1 MSNCCFIYVFV
12 IILLESLLH
21 SPIYSTIKNKTLCI
35 VTPVLLKLEVLP
47 LCSLQLNKQNR
58 KVCVVCSTY
67 LYITGQLL
75 GQSCKSQSG
84 GCNSIT
90 ARRASNHRCSVKMA
104 RRLTARSIT
113 LPRGTSKTLVCCRAN
128 RSLLT
133 V

>member
-1 MSNCCFIYVFV
+1 MYVFV
-12 IILLESLLH
+12 IILFESLLH
-21 SPIYSTIKNKTLCI
+21 SPTYSTIKNKTLCI

-58 KVCVVCSTY
+58 KACVCSTY

-90 ARRASNHRCSVKMA
+90 ACRASNHRCSVKMA
-104 RRLTARSIT
+104 RRHTARSIT

-128 RSLLT
+128 HSLLT
-133 V
+133 VLKLGA